1 MDPAEVDAAWADV
14 LARWGDEAAHRA
26 FLDRFGD
33 LEGLAEAG
41 RRYRDAL
48 GARPDDPVALRGRD
62 DVVKRATALALAQL
76 PRTRPP
82 RELPRR
88 LRIALLALLG
98 AASVSAA
105 GWLFLRLAQAARLP

>member
-1 MDPAEVDAAWADV
+1 MDPAEVEAAWADV

-33 LEGLAEAG
+33 LEGLAEVG
-41 RRYRDAL
+41 RRYRDVLA
-48 GARPDDPVALRGRD
+48 ARPSDEAARRWRD
-62 DVVKRATALALAQL
+62 EVVKRATALALAQM

-82 RELPRR
+82 RELPRG
-88 LRIALLALLG
+88 LRITLLALLG

-105 GWLFLRLAQAARLP
+105 GWLFLRLAQAARSP